1 MYLKYNQR
9 RRITMKALIVLTALL
24 TTVSCAPLAVTSIGV
39 VTGVALTTNEPAVKE
54 FGDKYLKAE

>member
-1 MYLKYNQR
+1 
-9 RRITMKALIVLTALL
+9 MKALIVLTALL

-54 FGDKYLKAE
+54 FGDKYLTKGE